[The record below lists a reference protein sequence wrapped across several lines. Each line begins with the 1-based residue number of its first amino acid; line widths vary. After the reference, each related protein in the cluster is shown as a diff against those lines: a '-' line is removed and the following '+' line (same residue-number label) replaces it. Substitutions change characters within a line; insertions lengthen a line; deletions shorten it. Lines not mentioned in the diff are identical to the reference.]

1 MKFFSMIAAAVALVF
16 SVSAAEAQ
24 TKRLQRSGER
34 GEQTADVVSG
44 VLGSASSFGKGRW
57 TTGVGY
63 AGSAVP
69 IVFALGH
76 MADVEAACER
86 PRSRAVA
93 RECTRLRREAE
104 ERLGLSIIYATP
116 LGDVKE
122 IVEGLEKGDP
132 KRVVCG
138 GIGLAGMVS
147 PARGVGIAGGVC
159 SLIDT
164 AEALS
169 RDTGRGPRIARAP
182 FDPFASMGNGGQ

>member
-1 MKFFSMIAAAVALVF
+1 MVAF
-16 SVSAAEAQ
+16 MCSVSTAEAQ
-24 TKRLQRSGER
+24 AKRPKIDGAKS
-34 GEQTADVVSG
+34 EQAADVLSG
-44 VLGSASSFGKGRW
+44 VLGTASSFGRGRW

-76 MADVEAACER
+76 MADVEAACGR
-86 PRSRAVA
+86 PRSRAAA
-93 RECTRLRREAE
+93 RECVRLRREAD
-104 ERLGLSIIYATP
+104 ERLGMSFIYATP

-138 GIGLAGMVS
+138 GIGLAGLAS
-147 PARGVGIAGGVC
+147 GARGIGIAGGVC
-159 SLIDT
+159 SLFDT

-169 RDTGRGPRIARAP
+169 RDTGRGPRIVRAT
-182 FDPFASMGNGGQ
+182 FDPFASLHGGQ